1 MRILMDISFF
11 LARVMGITLSI
22 LYLGAI
28 INFKVLQKSV
38 RTIEEQP
45 VILFI
50 SGFISLVL
58 GALVIEV
65 HNIWVANWQV
75 IITIFGWIM
84 LIVGAIRVLIPQA
97 AIKLGH
103 SLLERNEKAA
113 YLLCFIMF
121 AFGIYLA
128 IMGFWG
134 L

>member
-1 MRILMDISFF
+1 MDISFF

-22 LYLGAI
+22 LYLGI
-28 INFKVLQKSV
+28 MINFKQLQKSV
-38 RTIEEQP
+38 RTLEEQP

-58 GALVIEV
+58 GVLVIEV
-65 HNIWVANWQV
+65 HNVWIANWRV

-84 LIVGAIRVLIPQA
+84 LVVGAIRVLIPQV

-113 YLLCFIMF
+113 YLLIFIMF
-121 AFGIYLA
+121 AFGIYLTV
-128 IMGFWG
+128 MGFSG